1 MISAMILVIML
12 MKVLIRGS
20 VQLNLTTADDQW
32 LVFISE
38 TNVGHCRKLTNFR
51 GTCKIVNLCLLQIV
65 ALQMRIRR
73 QSLQTIIRQCRT
85 YGEMIQALKCVFL
98 YTQ

>member
-12 MKVLIRGS
+12 MKVLTRVR
-20 VQLNLTTADDQW
+20 VQLHLTADDQW

-51 GTCKIVNLCLLQIV
+51 GTCKIVNLCLFQIT

-85 YGEMIQALKCVFL
+85 HGEMVQALKCVSL